1 MSEHGLKRTSAE
13 VERAPALANARRD
26 ALVLAILIGAVMM
39 LIWNGARFFGQI
51 AYATDESAGPGLQI
65 ASTALTLN
73 VALILFGWRRY
84 VDLQHEG
91 ELRADSERRAAILAE
106 TDAMTGLYNRKGF
119 ADHGQQLSAGAAA
132 RGDKLVILSIQMHRY
147 KSINDRHGYEVGDE
161 LLRLIAQSIGESVP
175 AGAVIARLSGDEFAV
190 ALGLSD
196 DALGQAELAGEAI
209 LRGITRPFEIEGKM
223 IQVGAFAGIASHDA
237 AHGPVPDLLRRADIA
252 MDHAKSGRVARPV
265 WFDAG
270 MERALVAHSE
280 IEQGIRF
287 GLQHDQFVPYFEPQV
302 DLATGAI
309 TGFEVLARWNHP
321 LSGII
326 GPDMFIPVAEEIG
339 AIGKL
344 SETIIRA
351 ALSQAASWD
360 QRISIS
366 VNISPTQLADSWLAQ
381 KIVRLLTETGFPAE
395 RLVVEITE
403 SSLFADLELAR
414 SIVTSLKNQGI
425 RLALDDFGTGFSSLS
440 HLRSLPFDVIKVDR
454 SFVATIHRDRES
466 AAIVRAVAT
475 LANAI
480 GVPVTVEGIE
490 NAETHEAVI
499 GFGCAVGQGWYFGK
513 PMTGDQAEQLL
524 HARAAAPAEL
534 PRSAAG

>member
-1 MSEHGLKRTSAE
+1 MVDK
-13 VERAPALANARRD
+13 APALANARRD
-26 ALVLAILIGAVMM
+26 ALVLTILIGAVML
-39 LIWNGARFFGQI
+39 LIWNGATFFSQI
-51 AYATDESAGPGLQI
+51 AYATDDRLGPGLQI

-91 ELRADSERRAAILAE
+91 ELRADSEQRAAVIAE
-106 TDAMTGLYNRKGF
+106 TDAMTGLFNRKGF
-119 ADHGQQLSAGAAA
+119 ADHGQQLCAEAAL

-147 KSINDRHGYEVGDE
+147 KSINDRHGFEIGDQ
-161 LLRLIAQSIGESVP
+161 LLRLIAAAMRDSVP
-175 AGAVIARLSGDEFAV
+175 VEAVIARLSGDEFAV
-190 ALGLSD
+190 ALGLGD
-196 DALGQAELAGEAI
+196 DSLGEAELAGEAI
-209 LRGITRPFEIEGKM
+209 LRAITRPFEIDGKM
-223 IQVGAFAGIASHDA
+223 IQVGAFAGIAGHDA
-237 AHGPVPDLLRRADIA
+237 VEARVPDLLRRADIA

-265 WFDAG
+265 WFDGG

-287 GLQHDQFVPYFEPQV
+287 GLEHDQFVPYFEPQV
-302 DLATGAI
+302 DLSTGAI
-309 TGFEVLARWNHP
+309 IGFEVLARWNHP

-326 GPDMFIPVAEEIG
+326 GPDVFIPVAEEIG
-339 AIGKL
+339 AIGRL
-344 SETIIRA
+344 SEKIIRT
-351 ALSQAASWD
+351 ALGQAASWD
-360 QRISIS
+360 SSISIS
-366 VNISPTQLADSWLAQ
+366 VNISPAQLADSWLAQ
-381 KIVRLLTETGFPAE
+381 RIVRLLTETGFPAE

-440 HLRSLPFDVIKVDR
+440 HLRSLPFDVIKIDR

-466 AAIVRAVAT
+466 AAIVRAVTT

-490 NAETHEAVI
+490 NAQTHEAVI

-524 HARAAAPAEL
+524 HARVPAAPAAPVAL
-534 PRSAAG
+534 PRSITG

>member
-1 MSEHGLKRTSAE
+1 
-13 VERAPALANARRD
+13 
-26 ALVLAILIGAVMM
+26 
-39 LIWNGARFFGQI
+39 
-51 AYATDESAGPGLQI
+51 
-65 ASTALTLN
+65 
-73 VALILFGWRRY
+73 
-84 VDLQHEG
+84 
-91 ELRADSERRAAILAE
+91 
-106 TDAMTGLYNRKGF
+106 
-119 ADHGQQLSAGAAA
+119 
-132 RGDKLVILSIQMHRY
+132 
-147 KSINDRHGYEVGDE
+147 
-161 LLRLIAQSIGESVP
+161 
-175 AGAVIARLSGDEFAV
+175 
-190 ALGLSD
+190 
-196 DALGQAELAGEAI
+196 
-209 LRGITRPFEIEGKM
+209 
-223 IQVGAFAGIASHDA
+223 
-237 AHGPVPDLLRRADIA
+237 LLRRADIA

-265 WFDAG
+265 WFDGG

-287 GLQHDQFVPYFEPQV
+287 GLEHDQFVPYFEPQV

-326 GPDMFIPVAEEIG
+326 GPDVFIPVAEEIG

-344 SETIIRA
+344 SETIIRS

-360 QRISIS
+360 QTISIS

-395 RLVVEITE
+395 RLVIEITE

-440 HLRSLPFDVIKVDR
+440 HLRSLPFDVIKIDR

-466 AAIVRAVAT
+466 AAIVRAVTT

-490 NAETHEAVI
+490 NAETHDAVI
-499 GFGCAVGQGWYFGK
+499 GFGCATGQGWYFGK

-524 HARAAAPAEL
+524 HGRAAVPPAVL
-534 PRSAAG
+534 PRSLAG

>member
-1 MSEHGLKRTSAE
+1 
-13 VERAPALANARRD
+13 
-26 ALVLAILIGAVMM
+26 
-39 LIWNGARFFGQI
+39 
-51 AYATDESAGPGLQI
+51 
-65 ASTALTLN
+65 
-73 VALILFGWRRY
+73 
-84 VDLQHEG
+84 
-91 ELRADSERRAAILAE
+91 
-106 TDAMTGLYNRKGF
+106 
-119 ADHGQQLSAGAAA
+119 
-132 RGDKLVILSIQMHRY
+132 MHRY
-147 KSINDRHGYEVGDE
+147 KSINDRHGYEVGDQ
-161 LLRLIAQSIGESVP
+161 LLRLIAGAIGDSVP

-190 ALGLSD
+190 ALALAD
-196 DALGQAELAGEAI
+196 DALGQAELAGEAV
-209 LRGITRPFEIEGKM
+209 LRAITRPFDIDGKM
-223 IQVGAFAGIASHDA
+223 IQVGAFTGIASHDA
-237 AHGPVPDLLRRADIA
+237 AEARVPDLLRRADIA

-287 GLQHDQFVPYFEPQV
+287 GLEHDQFVPYFEPQV

-326 GPDMFIPVAEEIG
+326 GPDVFIPVAEEIG

-344 SETIIRA
+344 SEKIIRV
-351 ALSQAASWD
+351 ALTQAASWD
-360 QRISIS
+360 PTISIS

-490 NAETHEAVI
+490 NAETHDAVI

-524 HARAAAPAEL
+524 HSRAVVPPAAL
-534 PRSAAG
+534 PRSARSLSAASFLNCLTGRLRPASGRRDRSCQFAALKIW

>member
-1 MSEHGLKRTSAE
+1 
-13 VERAPALANARRD
+13 
-26 ALVLAILIGAVMM
+26 
-39 LIWNGARFFGQI
+39 
-51 AYATDESAGPGLQI
+51 
-65 ASTALTLN
+65 
-73 VALILFGWRRY
+73 
-84 VDLQHEG
+84 
-91 ELRADSERRAAILAE
+91 
-106 TDAMTGLYNRKGF
+106 MTGLFNRKGF
-119 ADHGQQLSAGAAA
+119 ADHGQQLCVEAAA
-132 RGDKLVILSIQMHRY
+132 NGHKLVILSIQMHRY
-147 KSINDRHGYEVGDE
+147 KSINDRHGYEVGDQ
-161 LLRLIAQSIGESVP
+161 LLRLIAESICDSVP

-190 ALGLSD
+190 ALGLAD
-196 DALGQAELAGEAI
+196 DVLGQAELAGEAI
-209 LRGITRPFEIEGKM
+209 LRGITRPFDIDGKM
-223 IQVGAFAGIASHDA
+223 IQVGAFVGIASHDA
-237 AHGPVPDLLRRADIA
+237 ADGQVPDLLRRADIA

-287 GLQHDQFVPYFEPQV
+287 GLEHDQFVPYFEPQV
-302 DLATGAI
+302 DLATGSI
-309 TGFEVLARWNHP
+309 IGFEVLARWNHP

-326 GPDMFIPVAEEIG
+326 GPDVFIPVAEEIG
-339 AIGKL
+339 AIGRL
-344 SETIIRA
+344 SEKVIRA
-351 ALSQAASWD
+351 ALTQAASWD

-395 RLVVEITE
+395 RLVIEITE

-425 RLALDDFGTGFSSLS
+425 RLALDDFGSGFSSLS

-454 SFVATIHRDRES
+454 SFIATIHRDRES
-466 AAIVRAVAT
+466 AAIVRAVTT

-490 NAETHEAVI
+490 DAETHDAVI

-524 HARAAAPAEL
+524 HTRAVAAPVTL